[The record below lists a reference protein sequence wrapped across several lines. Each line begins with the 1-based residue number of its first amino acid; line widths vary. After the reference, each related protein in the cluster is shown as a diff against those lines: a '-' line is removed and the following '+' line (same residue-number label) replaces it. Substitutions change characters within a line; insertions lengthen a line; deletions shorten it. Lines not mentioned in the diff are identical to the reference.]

1 MKPLVSSQLEP
12 DGGRSEFRGDAGC
25 IGSYGG
31 LATVIVRVQIA
42 RLVAC
47 SRLRPSGV
55 RARSVRSRR

>member
-1 MKPLVSSQLEP
+1 VKPLVGNQLEP
-12 DGGRSEFRGDAGC
+12 VGGRSEYRGDAGC
-25 IGSYGG
+25 IGLYSG

-55 RARSVRSRR
+55 RVRSVQSRR